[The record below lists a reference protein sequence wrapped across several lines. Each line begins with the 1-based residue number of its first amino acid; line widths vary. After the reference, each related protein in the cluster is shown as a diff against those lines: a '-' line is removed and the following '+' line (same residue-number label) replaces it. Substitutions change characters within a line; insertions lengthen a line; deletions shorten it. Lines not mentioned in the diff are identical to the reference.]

1 MRIFNSIGRLP
12 EFSNTV
18 FTQGTFDGVHLGHQK
33 ILKRLKD
40 ESEKAGGE
48 SVLLT
53 FWPHPRL
60 FLFPEDNELKLLQTL
75 EEKIDQLEKAGVD
88 NVVVLPFTKEFSQM
102 LPEEFIKDF
111 LVNSLNIHTAIIGYD
126 HRFGRNRE
134 GDIHLLK
141 SFEKQY
147 KYQVLEIGPEDV
159 DDITISSTKIRNS
172 LLSGDVDTA
181 NAYLGRPYT
190 FSGKVVHGKKL
201 GRTIGYPT
209 ANLNINHPNKL
220 IPAIGVYAVQCNVEG
235 QIYGGMMNI
244 GNNPTVQGKEFSI
257 EVNIFD
263 FSADIYDKDVEIF
276 VIARLRDEKKFGN
289 LDELALIL
297 QLDKKNALEKIIN
310 L

>member
-12 EFSNTV
+12 DFSNTV

-40 ESEKAGGE
+40 ETEKAGGE

-75 EEKIDQLEKAGVD
+75 EEKIDELEKAGVD
-88 NVVVLPFTKEFSQM
+88 NAVVLPFTREFSQM

-134 GDIHLLK
+134 GDIQLLK
-141 SFEKQY
+141 SCQSQY
-147 KYQVLEIGPEDV
+147 NYKVLEIGPEDI

-181 NAYLGRPYT
+181 NAYLGRPYS

-201 GRTIGYPT
+201 GRTIGFPT
-209 ANLNINHPNKL
+209 ANLAINHPNKL
-220 IPAIGVYAVQCNVEG
+220 IPAIGVYAVQCKVDDR
-235 QIYGGMMNI
+235 IFGGMMNI
-244 GNNPTVQGKEFSI
+244 GNNPTVPGKDFSV

-263 FSADIYDKDVEIF
+263 FSAEIYEKVIEIF
-276 VIARLRDEKKFGN
+276 VLAKIRDEKKFGN
-289 LDELALIL
+289 LEELALIL
-297 QLDKKNALEKIIN
+297 QLDKKNALEKI
-310 L
+310 LHL

>member
-1 MRIFNSIGRLP
+1 MRIFNSTDQLP
-12 EFSNTV
+12 EFTNTV

-40 ESEKAGGE
+40 ESIKAGGE

-60 FLFPEDNELKLLQTL
+60 FLFPDDNQLKLLQTL
-75 EEKIDQLEKAGVD
+75 DEKLEQLEKAGVD

-111 LVNSLNIHTAIIGYD
+111 LVNSLNVHTAIIGYD

-134 GDIHLLK
+134 GDINLLK
-141 SFEKQY
+141 SYEAQY
-147 KYQVLEIGPEDV
+147 NYTVLEIGPEDI

-172 LLSGDVDTA
+172 LLSGAVDTA
-181 NAYLGRPYT
+181 NAYLGRPYS

-209 ANLNINHPNKL
+209 ANLDINHPNKL
-220 IPAIGVYAVQCNVEG
+220 IPAIGVYAVQCKVDG
-235 QIYGGMMNI
+235 QVFGGMMNI
-244 GNNPTVQGKEFSI
+244 GNNPTVPGKDFSV

-263 FSADIYDKDVEIF
+263 FSADIYDKVVEIF
-276 VIARLRDEKKFGN
+276 VVARLRDEKKFGN
-289 LDELALIL
+289 LEELALIL
-297 QLDKKNALEKIIN
+297 QLDKKNALEKI
-310 L
+310 LHL

>member
-111 LVNSLNIHTAIIGYD
+111 LVNSLNIHTAIICYY
-126 HRFGRNRE
+126 HRFGRNKTR
-134 GDIHLLK
+134 DSYLP
-141 SFEKQY
+141 KQI
-147 KYQVLEIGPEDV
+147 V
-159 DDITISSTKIRNS
+159 
-172 LLSGDVDTA
+172 
-181 NAYLGRPYT
+181 
-190 FSGKVVHGKKL
+190 
-201 GRTIGYPT
+201 
-209 ANLNINHPNKL
+209 
-220 IPAIGVYAVQCNVEG
+220 
-235 QIYGGMMNI
+235 
-244 GNNPTVQGKEFSI
+244 
-257 EVNIFD
+257 
-263 FSADIYDKDVEIF
+263 
-276 VIARLRDEKKFGN
+276 
-289 LDELALIL
+289 
-297 QLDKKNALEKIIN
+297 
-310 L
+310 

>member
-1 MRIFNSIGRLP
+1 MRIFNSTDQLP
-12 EFSNTV
+12 EFTNTV

-40 ESEKAGGE
+40 ESIKAGGE

-60 FLFPEDNELKLLQTL
+60 FLFPEDNQLKLLQTL
-75 EEKIDQLEKAGVD
+75 DEKLEQLEKAGVD

-111 LVNSLNIHTAIIGYD
+111 LVNSLNVHTAIIGYD

-134 GDIHLLK
+134 GDINLLK
-141 SFEKQY
+141 SYEAQY
-147 KYQVLEIGPEDV
+147 NYTVLEIGPEDI

-172 LLSGDVDTA
+172 LLSGAIDTA
-181 NAYLGRPYT
+181 NAYLGRPYS

-209 ANLNINHPNKL
+209 ANLDINHPNKL
-220 IPAIGVYAVQCNVEG
+220 IPAIGVYAVQCKVDG
-235 QIYGGMMNI
+235 QVFGGMMNI
-244 GNNPTVQGKEFSI
+244 GNNPTVPGKDFSV

-263 FSADIYDKDVEIF
+263 FSADIYDKVVEIF
-276 VIARLRDEKKFGN
+276 VVARLRDEKKFGN
-289 LDELALIL
+289 LEELALIL
-297 QLDKKNALEKIIN
+297 QLDKKNALEKI
-310 L
+310 LHL

>member
-12 EFSNTV
+12 DFSNTV

-40 ESEKAGGE
+40 ETEKAGGE

-75 EEKIDQLEKAGVD
+75 EEKIEELEKAGVD
-88 NVVVLPFTKEFSQM
+88 NIVVLPFTKEFSQM
-102 LPEEFIKDF
+102 MPEEFIKDF

-134 GDIHLLK
+134 GDINLLK
-141 SFEKQY
+141 SHQSQY
-147 KYQVLEIGPEDV
+147 NYKVLEIGPEDI

-181 NAYLGRPYT
+181 NAYLGRPYS

-209 ANLNINHPNKL
+209 ANLDIDHPNKL
-220 IPAIGVYAVQCNVEG
+220 IPAIGVYAVQCKVEG
-235 QIYGGMMNI
+235 QVFGGMMNI
-244 GNNPTVQGKEFSI
+244 GNNPTVVGKDFSI

-263 FSADIYDKDVEIF
+263 FSADIYDKVVEIF

-289 LDELALIL
+289 LEELALIL
-297 QLDKKNALEKIIN
+297 QLDKKNALEKI
-310 L
+310 LHL

>member
-1 MRIFNSIGRLP
+1 MRIFNSTDQLP
-12 EFSNTV
+12 EFTNTV

-40 ESEKAGGE
+40 ESIKAGGE

-60 FLFPEDNELKLLQTL
+60 FLFPEDNQLKLLQTL
-75 EEKIDQLEKAGVD
+75 DEKLEQLEKAGVD

-111 LVNSLNIHTAIIGYD
+111 LVNSLNVHTAIIGYD

-134 GDIHLLK
+134 GDINLLK
-141 SFEKQY
+141 SYEAQY
-147 KYQVLEIGPEDV
+147 NYTVLEIGPEDI

-172 LLSGDVDTA
+172 LLSGAIDTA
-181 NAYLGRPYT
+181 NAYLGRPYS

-209 ANLNINHPNKL
+209 ANLDINHPNKL
-220 IPAIGVYAVQCNVEG
+220 IPAIGVYAVQCKVDG
-235 QIYGGMMNI
+235 QVFGGMMNI
-244 GNNPTVQGKEFSI
+244 GNNPTVPGKDFSV

-263 FSADIYDKDVEIF
+263 FIADIYDKVVEIF
-276 VIARLRDEKKFGN
+276 VVARLRDEKKFGN
-289 LDELALIL
+289 LEELALIL
-297 QLDKKNALEKIIN
+297 QLDKKNALEKI
-310 L
+310 LHL

>member
-18 FTQGTFDGVHLGHQK
+18 FTQGTFDGVHIGHQK

-40 ESEKAGGE
+40 ESVKAGGE

-60 FLFPEDNELKLLQTL
+60 FLFPDDNGLKLLQTL
-75 EEKIDQLEKAGVD
+75 EEKMDQLERAGVD

-102 LPEEFIKDF
+102 LPEDFIKDF

-134 GDIHLLK
+134 GDINLLK
-141 SFEKQY
+141 SFEKPYNY
-147 KYQVLEIGPEDV
+147 KVLEIGPEDI
-159 DDITISSTKIRNS
+159 DQITISSTKIRNS

-181 NAYLGRPYT
+181 NAYLGRPYSFCGT
-190 FSGKVVHGKKL
+190 VVHGKKL
-201 GRTIGYPT
+201 GKTIGYPT
-209 ANLNINHPNKL
+209 ANLDINHPNKL
-220 IPAIGVYAVQCNVEG
+220 IPANGVYAVQCKVDG

-244 GNNPTVQGKEFSI
+244 GNNPTVPGKDFSI

-263 FSADIYDKDVEIF
+263 FSADIYGKVVEIF
-276 VIARLRDEKKFGN
+276 VIARIRDEKKFGN
-289 LDELALIL
+289 IEELALVL
-297 QLDKKNALEKIIN
+297 HLDKKNALEKI
-310 L
+310 LHL

>member
-12 EFSNTV
+12 DFSNTV

-40 ESEKAGGE
+40 ETEKAGGE

-75 EEKIDQLEKAGVD
+75 EEKIDELEKAGVD

-134 GDIHLLK
+134 GDIQLLK
-141 SFEKQY
+141 SYQSQFNY
-147 KYQVLEIGPEDV
+147 KVLEIGPEDI

-181 NAYLGRPYT
+181 NAYLGRPYS

-201 GRTIGYPT
+201 GRTIGFPT
-209 ANLNINHPNKL
+209 ANLDINHPNKL
-220 IPAIGVYAVQCNVEG
+220 IPAIGVYAVQCKVDG
-235 QIYGGMMNI
+235 RIFGGMMNI
-244 GNNPTVQGKEFSI
+244 GNNPTVPGKDFSV

-263 FSADIYDKDVEIF
+263 FSAEIYDKVIEIF
-276 VIARLRDEKKFGN
+276 VVARLRDEKKFGN
-289 LDELALIL
+289 LEELALIL
-297 QLDKKNALEKIIN
+297 QLDKKAALEKIIH

>member
-12 EFSNTV
+12 DFSNTV

-40 ESEKAGGE
+40 ETEKAGGE

-75 EEKIDQLEKAGVD
+75 EEKIDELEKAGVD
-88 NVVVLPFTKEFSQM
+88 NAVVLPFTREFSQM

-134 GDIHLLK
+134 GDIQLLK
-141 SFEKQY
+141 SCQSQY
-147 KYQVLEIGPEDV
+147 NYKVLEIGPEDI

-181 NAYLGRPYT
+181 NAYLGRSYS

-201 GRTIGYPT
+201 GRTIGFPT
-209 ANLNINHPNKL
+209 ANLAINHPNKL
-220 IPAIGVYAVQCNVEG
+220 IPAIGVYAVQCKVDDR
-235 QIYGGMMNI
+235 IFGGMMNI
-244 GNNPTVQGKEFSI
+244 GNNPTVPGKDFSV

-263 FSADIYDKDVEIF
+263 FNAEIYDKVIEIF
-276 VIARLRDEKKFGN
+276 VLAKIRDEKKFGN
-289 LDELALIL
+289 LEELALIL
-297 QLDKKNALEKIIN
+297 QLDKKAALEKIIH

>member
-1 MRIFNSIGRLP
+1 MRIFNSTDQLP
-12 EFSNTV
+12 EFTNTV

-40 ESEKAGGE
+40 ESIKAGGE

-60 FLFPEDNELKLLQTL
+60 FLFPDDNQLKLLQTL
-75 EEKIDQLEKAGVD
+75 DEKLEQLEKAGVD

-111 LVNSLNIHTAIIGYD
+111 LVNSLNVHTAIIGYD

-134 GDIHLLK
+134 GDINLLK
-141 SFEKQY
+141 SYEAQY
-147 KYQVLEIGPEDV
+147 NYTVLEIGPEDI

-172 LLSGDVDTA
+172 VLSGAVDTA
-181 NAYLGRPYT
+181 NAYLGRPYS

-209 ANLNINHPNKL
+209 ANLDINHPNKL
-220 IPAIGVYAVQCNVEG
+220 IPAIGVYAVQCKVDG
-235 QIYGGMMNI
+235 QVFGGMMNI
-244 GNNPTVQGKEFSI
+244 GNNPTVPGKDFSV

-263 FSADIYDKDVEIF
+263 FSADIYDKVVEIF
-276 VIARLRDEKKFGN
+276 VVARLRDEKKFGN
-289 LDELALIL
+289 LEELALIL
-297 QLDKKNALEKIIN
+297 QLDKKNALEKI
-310 L
+310 LHL

>member
-12 EFSNTV
+12 DFSNTV

-40 ESEKAGGE
+40 ETEKAGGE

-75 EEKIDQLEKAGVD
+75 EEKIDELEKAGVD
-88 NVVVLPFTKEFSQM
+88 NAVVLPFTREFSQM

-134 GDIHLLK
+134 GDIQLLK
-141 SFEKQY
+141 SCQSQY
-147 KYQVLEIGPEDV
+147 NYKVLEIGPEDI

-181 NAYLGRPYT
+181 NAYLGRPYS

-201 GRTIGYPT
+201 GRTIVFPT
-209 ANLNINHPNKL
+209 ANLAINHPNKL
-220 IPAIGVYAVQCNVEG
+220 IPAIGVYAVQCKVDDR
-235 QIYGGMMNI
+235 IFGGMMNI
-244 GNNPTVQGKEFSI
+244 GNNPTVPGKDFSV

-263 FSADIYDKDVEIF
+263 FNAEIYDKVIEIF
-276 VIARLRDEKKFGN
+276 VLAKIRDEKKFGN
-289 LDELALIL
+289 LEELALIL
-297 QLDKKNALEKIIN
+297 QLDKKAALEKIIH

>member
-12 EFSNTV
+12 DFSNTV

-40 ESEKAGGE
+40 ETEKAGGE

-75 EEKIDQLEKAGVD
+75 EEKIDELEKAGVD

-134 GDIHLLK
+134 GDIQLLK
-141 SFEKQY
+141 SYQSLYNY
-147 KYQVLEIGPEDV
+147 KVLEIGPEDI

-181 NAYLGRPYT
+181 SAYLGRPYS

-201 GRTIGYPT
+201 GRTIGFPT
-209 ANLNINHPNKL
+209 ANLDINHPNKL
-220 IPAIGVYAVQCNVEG
+220 IPAIGVYAVQCKVDDR
-235 QIYGGMMNI
+235 IFGGMMNI
-244 GNNPTVQGKEFSI
+244 GNNPTVPGKDFSV

-263 FSADIYDKDVEIF
+263 FSAEIYDKVIEIF
-276 VIARLRDEKKFGN
+276 VVARLRDEKKFGN
-289 LDELALIL
+289 LEELALIL
-297 QLDKKNALEKIIN
+297 QLDKKAALEKIIH

>member
-40 ESEKAGGE
+40 ESVKAGGE

-60 FLFPEDNELKLLQTL
+60 FLFPDDNGLKLLQTL
-75 EEKIDQLEKAGVD
+75 EEKMDQLEKAGVD

-102 LPEEFIKDF
+102 LPEDFIKDF

-134 GDIHLLK
+134 GDINLLQ
-141 SFEKQY
+141 SFEKPYNY
-147 KYQVLEIGPEDV
+147 KVLEIGPEDV
-159 DDITISSTKIRNS
+159 DQITISSTKIRNS

-181 NAYLGRPYT
+181 NAYLGRPYSFCGT
-190 FSGKVVHGKKL
+190 VVHGKKL
-201 GRTIGYPT
+201 GKTIGYPT
-209 ANLNINHPNKL
+209 ANLDINHPNKL
-220 IPAIGVYAVQCNVEG
+220 IPANGVYAVQCKVEG

-244 GNNPTVQGKEFSI
+244 GNNPTVAGKDFSI

-263 FSADIYDKDVEIF
+263 FSADIYGKVVEIF
-276 VIARLRDEKKFGN
+276 VIARIRDEKKFGN
-289 LDELALIL
+289 IEELALIL
-297 QLDKKNALEKIIN
+297 HLDKKNALEKI
-310 L
+310 LHL

>member
-209 ANLNINHPNKL
+209 ANLNINHLNKL

-297 QLDKKNALEKIIN
+297 QLDKKNALEKI
-310 L
+310 LHL

>member
-12 EFSNTV
+12 DFSNTV
-18 FTQGTFDGVHLGHQK
+18 FTQGTFDGVHVGHQK

-40 ESEKAGGE
+40 ETEKAGGE

-75 EEKIDQLEKAGVD
+75 EEKIDELEKAGVD

-134 GDIHLLK
+134 GDINLLK
-141 SFEKQY
+141 SFESQY
-147 KYQVLEIGPEDV
+147 NYKVLEIGPEDI

-181 NAYLGRPYT
+181 NTYLGRPYS

-209 ANLNINHPNKL
+209 ANLDIDHPNKL
-220 IPAIGVYAVQCNVEG
+220 IPATGVYAVQCKVEG
-235 QIYGGMMNI
+235 QVFGGMMNI
-244 GNNPTVQGKEFSI
+244 GNNPTVPGKDFSV

-263 FSADIYDKDVEIF
+263 FSADIYDKVVEIF

-289 LDELALIL
+289 LEELALIL
-297 QLDKKNALEKIIN
+297 QLDKKNALEKI
-310 L
+310 LHL

>member
-40 ESEKAGGE
+40 ESVKAGGE

-60 FLFPEDNELKLLQTL
+60 FLFPDDNGLKLLQTL
-75 EEKIDQLEKAGVD
+75 EEKMDQLEKAGVD

-102 LPEEFIKDF
+102 LPEDFIKDF

-134 GDIHLLK
+134 GDINLLQ
-141 SFEKQY
+141 SFEKPYNY
-147 KYQVLEIGPEDV
+147 KVLEIGPEDV
-159 DDITISSTKIRNS
+159 DQITISSTKIRNS

-181 NAYLGRPYT
+181 NVYLGRPYSFCGT
-190 FSGKVVHGKKL
+190 VVHGKKL
-201 GRTIGYPT
+201 GKTIGYPT
-209 ANLNINHPNKL
+209 ANLDINHPNKL
-220 IPAIGVYAVQCNVEG
+220 IPANGVYAVQCKVEG

-244 GNNPTVQGKEFSI
+244 GNNPTVAGKDFSI

-263 FSADIYDKDVEIF
+263 FSADIYGKVVEIF
-276 VIARLRDEKKFGN
+276 VIARIRDEKKFGN
-289 LDELALIL
+289 IEELALIL
-297 QLDKKNALEKIIN
+297 HLDKKNALEKI
-310 L
+310 LHL

>member
-1 MRIFNSIGRLP
+1 MRIFNSTDQLP
-12 EFSNTV
+12 EFTNTV

-40 ESEKAGGE
+40 ESIKAGGE

-60 FLFPEDNELKLLQTL
+60 FLFPDDNQLKLLQTL
-75 EEKIDQLEKAGVD
+75 DEKLEQLEKAGVD

-111 LVNSLNIHTAIIGYD
+111 LVNSLNVHTAIIGYD
-126 HRFGRNRE
+126 HRFGSNRE
-134 GDIHLLK
+134 GDINLLK
-141 SFEKQY
+141 SYEAQY
-147 KYQVLEIGPEDV
+147 NYTVLEIGPEDI

-181 NAYLGRPYT
+181 NAYLGRPYS

-209 ANLNINHPNKL
+209 ANLDINHPNKL
-220 IPAIGVYAVQCNVEG
+220 IPAIGVYAVQCKVEG
-235 QIYGGMMNI
+235 QVFGGMMNI
-244 GNNPTVQGKEFSI
+244 GNNPTVPGKDFSV

-263 FSADIYDKDVEIF
+263 FSADIYDKVVEIF
-276 VIARLRDEKKFGN
+276 VVARLRDEKKFGN
-289 LDELALIL
+289 LEELALIL
-297 QLDKKNALEKIIN
+297 QLDKKNALEKI
-310 L
+310 LHL

>member
-12 EFSNTV
+12 DFSNTV

-40 ESEKAGGE
+40 ETEKAGGE

-75 EEKIDQLEKAGVD
+75 EEKIDELEKAGVD
-88 NVVVLPFTKEFSQM
+88 NAVVLPFTREFSQM

-134 GDIHLLK
+134 GDIQLLK
-141 SFEKQY
+141 SCQSQY
-147 KYQVLEIGPEDV
+147 NYKVLEIGPEDIN
-159 DDITISSTKIRNS
+159 DITISSTKIRNS

-181 NAYLGRPYT
+181 NAYLGRSYS

-201 GRTIGYPT
+201 GRTIGFPT
-209 ANLNINHPNKL
+209 ANLAINHPNKL
-220 IPAIGVYAVQCNVEG
+220 IPAIGVYAVQCKVDDR
-235 QIYGGMMNI
+235 IFGGMMNI
-244 GNNPTVQGKEFSI
+244 GNNPTVPGKDFSV

-263 FSADIYDKDVEIF
+263 FSAEIYDKVIEIF
-276 VIARLRDEKKFGN
+276 VLAKIRDEKKFGN
-289 LDELALIL
+289 LEELALIL
-297 QLDKKNALEKIIN
+297 QLDKKAALEKIIH

>member
-40 ESEKAGGE
+40 ESVKAGGE

-60 FLFPEDNELKLLQTL
+60 FLFPDDNGLKLLQTL
-75 EEKIDQLEKAGVD
+75 EEKMDQLEKAGVD

-102 LPEEFIKDF
+102 LPEDFIKDF

-134 GDIHLLK
+134 GDINLLK
-141 SFEKQY
+141 SFEKPYNY
-147 KYQVLEIGPEDV
+147 KVLEIGPEDI
-159 DDITISSTKIRNS
+159 DQITISSTKIRNS

-181 NAYLGRPYT
+181 NAYLGRPYSFCGT
-190 FSGKVVHGKKL
+190 VVHGKKL
-201 GRTIGYPT
+201 GKTIGYPT
-209 ANLNINHPNKL
+209 ANLDINHPNKL
-220 IPAIGVYAVQCNVEG
+220 IPANGVYAVQCKVDG

-244 GNNPTVQGKEFSI
+244 GNNPTVPGKDFSI

-263 FSADIYDKDVEIF
+263 FSADIYGKVVEIF
-276 VIARLRDEKKFGN
+276 VIARIRDEKKFGN
-289 LDELALIL
+289 IEELALIL
-297 QLDKKNALEKIIN
+297 HLDKKNALEKI
-310 L
+310 LHL

>member
-18 FTQGTFDGVHLGHQK
+18 FTQGTFDGVHIGHQK

-40 ESEKAGGE
+40 ESVKAGGE

-60 FLFPEDNELKLLQTL
+60 FLFPDDNGLKLLQTL
-75 EEKIDQLEKAGVD
+75 EEKMDQLERAGVD

-102 LPEEFIKDF
+102 LPEDFIKDF

-134 GDIHLLK
+134 GDINLLK
-141 SFEKQY
+141 SFEKPYNY
-147 KYQVLEIGPEDV
+147 KVLEIGPEDI
-159 DDITISSTKIRNS
+159 DQITISSTKIRNS

-181 NAYLGRPYT
+181 NAYLGRPYSFCGT
-190 FSGKVVHGKKL
+190 VVHGKKL
-201 GRTIGYPT
+201 GKTIGYPT
-209 ANLNINHPNKL
+209 ANLDINHPNKL
-220 IPAIGVYAVQCNVEG
+220 IPANGVYAVQCKVDG

-244 GNNPTVQGKEFSI
+244 GNNPTVPGKDFSI

-263 FSADIYDKDVEIF
+263 FSADIYGKVVEIF
-276 VIARLRDEKKFGN
+276 VIARIRDEKKFGN
-289 LDELALIL
+289 IEELALIL
-297 QLDKKNALEKIIN
+297 HLDKKNALEKI
-310 L
+310 LHL

>member
-1 MRIFNSIGRLP
+1 MRIFNSTDQLP

-40 ESEKAGGE
+40 ESIKAGGE

-60 FLFPEDNELKLLQTL
+60 FLFPDDNQLKLLQTL
-75 EEKIDQLEKAGVD
+75 DEKLEQLEKAGVD

-102 LPEEFIKDF
+102 LPEDFIKDF
-111 LVNSLNIHTAIIGYD
+111 LVNSLNVHTAIIGYD

-134 GDIHLLK
+134 GDINLLK
-141 SFEKQY
+141 SYESQFNY
-147 KYQVLEIGPEDV
+147 KVLEIGPEDI
-159 DDITISSTKIRNS
+159 DHITISSTKIRNS
-172 LLSGDVDTA
+172 LLVGDVATA
-181 NAYLGRPYT
+181 NTYLGRPYS

-209 ANLNINHPNKL
+209 ANLEINHPNKL
-220 IPAIGVYAVQCNVEG
+220 IPAIGVYAVQCKVDG
-235 QIYGGMMNI
+235 QIFGGMMNI
-244 GNNPTVQGKEFSI
+244 GNNPTVPGKDFSI

-263 FSADIYDKDVEIF
+263 FSADIYDKVIEIF
-276 VIARLRDEKKFGN
+276 VVAWLRDEKKFGN
-289 LDELALIL
+289 LEELALIL
-297 QLDKKNALEKIIN
+297 QLDKKNALEKI
-310 L
+310 LHL